1 MSHHHRRYNY
11 DKLGSGEGLRRDIRR
26 RRWTI
31 CLMLLGGAALIALL
45 VFLSLAK

>member
-11 DKLGSGEGLRRDIRR
+11 NRLGSGEGLRRDIRR
-26 RRWTI
+26 RRI
-31 CLMLLGGAALIALL
+31 IIVLMLLGGAALVALL